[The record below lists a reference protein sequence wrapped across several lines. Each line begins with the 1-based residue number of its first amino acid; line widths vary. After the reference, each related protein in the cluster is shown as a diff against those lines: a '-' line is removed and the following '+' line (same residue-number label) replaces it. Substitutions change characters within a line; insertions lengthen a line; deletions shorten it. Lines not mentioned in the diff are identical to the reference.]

1 MKTWTAVYERTSTGW
16 SGYVPALPG
25 LIVTGGTRAEVAR
38 LIREGIPFHLEGLA
52 EEGIVPDPASVESEA
67 IAV

>member
-1 MKTWTAVYERTSTGW
+1 M
-16 SGYVPALPG
+16 PG